1 VPVLVRASWLAV
13 AAGAG
18 MVLTLWLRPQVVKEG
33 RAGRQ
38 QAAQAGAQEGR
49 TVGLA
54 EAEEA
59 RQAIEPK
66 RSAENSSI
74 SREMPKE
81 PLPGQLRPPCKADYE
96 EVIRG
101 GCWALLGK
109 KPPCGKDS
117 YELKG
122 ACYAPSYPAVPP
134 ATSGKP

>member
-1 VPVLVRASWLAV
+1 
-13 AAGAG
+13 

-33 RAGRQ
+33 HAGRQ
-38 QAAQAGAQEGR
+38 QAAQAGAQDGS
-49 TVGLA
+49 TAGLA

-59 RQAIEPK
+59 RQAIEPR

-81 PLPGQLRPPCKADYE
+81 PLPGQLRPPCKAEHE

-101 GCWALLGK
+101 GCWTALLRM

-117 YELKG
+117 YEWRG
-122 ACYAPSYPAVPP
+122 VCYLASFPTVPP
-134 ATSGKP
+134 ATSDKP